1 MVQRTQHSTK
11 TSLVK
16 PELKLQPLVNKEVAG
31 VAAVDE
37 DEEEEVKDKEEV
49 AEEAKEEGVKIKEE
63 AKEEVEA
70 QDTLAIRLSAM
81 LTYPHLKPVSGTGP
95 SGSPHT
101 SVWSPPPAPGKTS
114 GSPSPTTEGLTSP
127 ATRRQVT

>member
-1 MVQRTQHSTK
+1 MVR
-11 TSLVK
+11 L
-16 PELKLQPLVNKEVAG
+16 EAG
-31 VAAVDE
+31 EAAAE
-37 DEEEEVKDKEEV
+37 EEEEVKVEDKEEEDV
-49 AEEAKEEGVKIKEE
+49 EQE
-63 AKEEVEA
+63 EEVKVIMVKVGTEDQGQI
-70 QDTLAIRLSAM
+70 QDTLATRPKDM
-81 LTYPHLKPVSGTGP
+81 LIFPRSKPVSGTGP